1 MRTQEQGEHGNCAE
15 ASISSKG
22 TAPQGQGTK
31 TFNTVRETKTLRTIS
46 TEVLRNRVQELSG
59 TYRGNSGVRQ
69 IL

>member
-22 TAPQGQGTK
+22 TAPQGTI
-31 TFNTVRETKTLRTIS
+31 TCNTVRETKTLRTIS